1 MNKHGIKQ
9 IPAGAE
15 YKASAE
21 RVQRDT
27 LKSFM
32 QKSEFVDQSFD
43 KLFKVLT
50 PGDVKDGYPKTDVFE
65 FIAFLQKAC
74 SLH

>member
-9 IPAGAE
+9 IPAGPA
-15 YKASAE
+15 YTPSAE
-21 RVQRDT
+21 RTQRDC

-32 QKSEFVDQSFD
+32 QNQAYVDQSFD

-50 PGDVKDGYPKTDVFE
+50 PGDIKDGYPKTDVLE
-65 FIAFLQKAC
+65 FIAFL
-74 SLH
+74 